1 MTYTDIRTSSGTAAS
16 CAGHAGLALT
26 LILGCGVAAVAAP
39 AVVTLPGDR
48 AYPESVTSTADGT
61 LYIGGFATGGVL
73 RVRPGA
79 TQAEPWIKPGASDS
93 RSTLGVLA
101 DEASKTLWVCSNDLS
116 AMGVQTPGSASG
128 SALKGFDLNT
138 GEGKI
143 SARLP
148 GARTLCNDIAVGP
161 DKAVYVTN
169 SLAPQILRLRP
180 GSSELEVWAE
190 DPRFEPPKPGAG
202 LDGLAFGSD
211 GNLFV
216 DTFTKGELFR
226 VEVKDGKAGKI
237 TKLQSSR
244 PTTLTDAIRPTDNG
258 RAFLMIEG
266 DGKVDRVTI
275 AGENAAID
283 TLKDGFDGP
292 TGVTQVGQTA
302 WVSEGQLAYL
312 LDPAKKAQGPKL
324 PFKLYA
330 VQLSGDQIS
339 K

>member
-1 MTYTDIRTSSGTAAS
+1 
-16 CAGHAGLALT
+16 
-26 LILGCGVAAVAAP
+26 
-39 AVVTLPGDR
+39 
-48 AYPESVTSTADGT
+48 
-61 LYIGGFATGGVL
+61 
-73 RVRPGA
+73 
-79 TQAEPWIKPGASDS
+79 
-93 RSTLGVLA
+93 
-101 DEASKTLWVCSNDLS
+101 
-116 AMGVQTPGSASG
+116 MGVQTPGSATG

-143 SARLP
+143 SATLP
-148 GARTLCNDIAVGP
+148 GARTLCNDIAIGP

-169 SLAPQILRLRP
+169 SFAPQILRLRP

-190 DPRFEPPKPGAG
+190 DPSFEAPKPGAG

-216 DTFTKGELFR
+216 DTFTKGELFC
-226 VEVKDGKAGKI
+226 VEVKNGKAGRV

-244 PTTLTDAIRPTDNG
+244 PTTLTDAIRVTDGG

-266 DGKVDRVTI
+266 DGKLDRVSI
-275 AGENAAID
+275 AGDKASID

-292 TGVTQVGQTA
+292 TGVTQVGRTA
-302 WVSEGQLAYL
+302 WVSEGQLPYL
-312 LDPAKKAQGPKL
+312 LDPAKKGQGPKL

-330 VQLSGDQIS
+330 VEVPGEQTL

>member
-1 MTYTDIRTSSGTAAS
+1 
-16 CAGHAGLALT
+16 
-26 LILGCGVAAVAAP
+26 
-39 AVVTLPGDR
+39 
-48 AYPESVTSTADGT
+48 
-61 LYIGGFATGGVL
+61 
-73 RVRPGA
+73 
-79 TQAEPWIKPGASDS
+79 
-93 RSTLGVLA
+93 LGVLA

-190 DPRFEPPKPGAG
+190 DPSFEPPKSGAG

-226 VEVKDGKAGKI
+226 VAVKDGKAGKI

-275 AGENAAID
+275 AGESAAID

-302 WVSEGQLAYL
+302 WVSEGQLPYL
-312 LDPAKKAQGPKL
+312 LDPPKKGQGPKL